1 MEQAAVHILVE
12 ATIHDG
18 QLEAFQSVAREMI
31 AGSQA
36 EAGTLGY
43 EWYLSSDQKQCRL
56 LESYASAEAV
66 LAHFNGPVVQEMVP
80 RLLQHATL
88 DRFEA
93 YGDPGSEAGAMLAK
107 FGTPVFT
114 HWGGVKK

>member
-66 LAHFNGPVVQEMVP
+66 LAHFNGLVVQEMVP

>member
-1 MEQAAVHILVE
+1 MAQTAVHLLVE
-12 ATIHDG
+12 MTIHDG
-18 QLEAFQSVAREMI
+18 QLEAFQSLAREMI
-31 AGSQA
+31 AGSRA

-56 LESYASAEAV
+56 LETYASADA
-66 LAHFNGPVVQEMVP
+66 LAEHFNGPVVQEMVP
-80 RLLQHATL
+80 RLRQLVTV

-107 FGTPVFT
+107 FGTPVFA